1 MDADLHHIVIVG
13 GGAAGVELATRLG
26 DRLGKR
32 RQAQVTLIEKS
43 RSHLWKPLLHAVAA
57 GSMNPSEH
65 ELNYLAQAHWH
76 HFQYRFG
83 EMTGLDRGKKQVR
96 LAATVDEEGREIT
109 PPRALGYGTL
119 VIAIGSVTNDFG
131 TPGASRFAVPLDT
144 PEQAVRFNHRLVNAC
159 IRADAQEA
167 PIRPGQLHVAIIGAG
182 ATGTELAAELHRTA
196 RQVVAFGLD
205 RIDPEKDI
213 RIILIDAA
221 DRILPALPARV
232 ADATLA
238 LLKTL
243 GVEVRTGARVSEVR
257 ADGVVLG
264 DGQVVPSELV
274 VWCAGVKAPDVLHD
288 LDGLEANRLNQL
300 IVTPTLQ
307 TTRDPDIFAIG
318 DCASCPRPGFTTPV
332 PPRAQAAHQQASHLL
347 GQLRRRLAGE
357 PLTPF
362 VYRDFGSLVSLGKY
376 STVGS
381 LMGFLVGKNLFIEG
395 YFARLMYRMLYK
407 MHEYALHGGT
417 KTLLGSLGR
426 RLSRGADPAVKLH

>member
-1 MDADLHHIVIVG
+1 MDADLHRIVVVG
-13 GGAAGVELATRLG
+13 GGAAGIELVTGLG
-26 DRLGKR
+26 DRLGKPGR
-32 RQAQVTLIEKS
+32 AQVTLIEKS
-43 RSHLWKPLLHAVAA
+43 RTHLWKPLLHAVAA

-83 EMTGLDRGKKQVR
+83 EMTGLDRATKQVH

-109 PPRALGYGTL
+109 PPRSIAYDTL

-131 TPGASRFAVPLDT
+131 TPGAGRFAVPLDT

-159 IRADAQEA
+159 IRANAQEG
-167 PIRPGQLHVAIIGAG
+167 PVRPGQLHVAIIGAG

-232 ADATLA
+232 ADATLE

-243 GVEVRTGARVSEVR
+243 GVEVKTGAKVSEVR

-264 DGQVVPSELV
+264 DGQFVPSELV
-274 VWCAGVKAPDVLHD
+274 VWCAGVKAPDVLRD
-288 LDGLEANRLNQL
+288 LDGLETSRLNQL
-300 IVTPTLQ
+300 VVTPSLQ

-318 DCASCPRPGFTTPV
+318 DCASCPRPGYPNPV
-332 PPRAQAAHQQASHLL
+332 PPRAQAAHQQASHML
-347 GQLRRRLAGE
+347 GQLRRRLDGE
-357 PLTPF
+357 ALTPF

-407 MHEYALHGGT
+407 MHEYALYGGVQ
-417 KTLLGSLGR
+417 TLQGSLGR
-426 RLSRGADPAVKLH
+426 RLSRGTDPAVKLH